1 MRERMSWRRTWT
13 RRRRPSHPWW
23 PGRSGGPARA
33 HEPPRLPRGPRHRGR
48 RRFRSPGRSCAARA
62 GPRRP
67 RRSCAPG
74 SLAYAR
80 PASRPDHTARGAAAP
95 VALGARLRYGTGRV
109 RWAAAFFLV
118 VLVAS
123 RDGQAGTPARPNLI
137 LATTTSTQDSGLLDV
152 LVPGFEEIGR
162 ASCRE
167 RG

>member
-1 MRERMSWRRTWT
+1 P
-13 RRRRPSHPWW
+13 RPSHPWW

-33 HEPPRLPRGPRHRGR
+33 HEPPRPPRGPRHRGR

-74 SLAYAR
+74 SLACAR

-123 RDGQAGTPARPNLI
+123 QDGLVGTPAGPELVM
-137 LATTTSTQDSGLLDV
+137 ATTPSTQDSGFLQV
-152 LVPGFEEIGR
+152 LVPVFVAVGGYR
-162 ASCRE
+162 VYMLAA
-167 RG
+167 GQL